1 MEKIIDKMQINM
13 RKNYMKAVL
22 LIQKRWRKK
31 QWNRQREKLEAIE
44 KLLKSQEKE
53 DVVVNLDQNLTDM
66 KNEIDELYERRV
78 M

>member
-44 KLLKSQEKE
+44 KLLKS
-53 DVVVNLDQNLTDM
+53 
-66 KNEIDELYERRV
+66 
-78 M
+78 